1 MSPSIM
7 ERQDSKKGKKKT
19 SQKTIL
25 VVDDEY
31 VVIDVLKTFL
41 SEKNFRIVFELD
53 PTNFENIVE
62 KEEPD
67 LIFLDNRMYP
77 ITGKELLRKLRV
89 KGISTPVIMMSA
101 YKTRDGIFEM
111 KKLGAVDYIAKPFDF
126 KKISKLLN
134 KCF

>member
-1 MSPSIM
+1 MSPVGM
-7 ERQDSKKGKKKT
+7 EKSESKKNKKKVVL
-19 SQKTIL
+19 KTIL

-41 SEKNFRIVFELD
+41 SEKNFRVVFELD
-53 PTNFENIVE
+53 PTNFENIVDKE
-62 KEEPD
+62 KPD

-77 ITGKELLRKLRV
+77 VTGKELLRKLRV
-89 KGISTPVIMMSA
+89 KGIKTPVIMMSA

>member
-1 MSPSIM
+1 MSTSVM
-7 ERQDSKKGKKKT
+7 EKKEILKGKKKT

-41 SEKNFRIVFELD
+41 SEKNYRVVFELD

-62 KEEPD
+62 KEKPD

-89 KGISTPVIMMSA
+89 KGIGIPVVMMSA

-126 KKISKLLN
+126 KKISKLISMCL
-134 KCF
+134 

>member
-1 MSPSIM
+1 MKN
-7 ERQDSKKGKKKT
+7 EKKQKSEKENLKKK
-19 SQKTIL
+19 IF

-41 SEKNFRIVFELD
+41 VEKNYHVIFEID

-62 KEEPD
+62 KEKPD

-77 ITGKELLRKLRV
+77 ITGKELLRKMRL
-89 KGISTPVIMMSA
+89 KGLNIPVVMMSA

-111 KKLGAVDYIAKPFDF
+111 KQLGAVDYIAKPFDF
-126 KKISKLLN
+126 KKISKILTR
-134 KCF
+134 CF